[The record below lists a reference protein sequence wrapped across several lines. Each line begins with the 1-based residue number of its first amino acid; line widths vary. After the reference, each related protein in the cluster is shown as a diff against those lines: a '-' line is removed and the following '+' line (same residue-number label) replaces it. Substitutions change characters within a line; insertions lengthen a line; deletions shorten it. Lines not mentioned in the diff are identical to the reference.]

1 MAMSLRKLPKIEGL
15 AAPKNFQWDPPA
27 EVLAKWAER
36 PLAVDASDDVT
47 ITMFDVIGED
57 MFSGTGV
64 TAKRISGALRSIGP
78 RDVTV
83 KINSPGGDMFEG
95 IAIYNLLRDHPAK
108 VHVQVLGLAA
118 SAASII
124 AMAGDEVTMGL
135 GSFLMVHRSWGVV
148 IGNRN
153 DMLQAADT
161 FESFD
166 GALVDIY
173 EARTGLKRTDI
184 VKMMDAETFMA
195 PSEAVDMGFADEIDD
210 GLQAQPAAQNAIHS
224 KRRMDALLAKQGVPR
239 SERRRLLRDALGG
252 THDAAPSATHDAGLD
267 VAAIERLIETL
278 RS

>member
-1 MAMSLRKLPKIEGL
+1 MSLRKLPKIEGL
-15 AAPKNFQWDPPA
+15 SAPKNLQWDPPA
-27 EVLAKWAER
+27 EVLSKWAEK
-36 PLAVDASDDVT
+36 PLAADASDDAT

-57 MFSGTGV
+57 FFTGGGV
-64 TAKRISGALRSIGP
+64 TAKRIGAALRAIGE

-108 VHVQVLGLAA
+108 VRVQVMGIAA

-135 GSFLMVHRSWGVV
+135 GTFLMVHNAWGVV
-148 IGNRN
+148 VGNRN
-153 DMLQAADT
+153 DMRDAAAT

-166 GALVDIY
+166 SALADIY
-173 EARTGLKRTDI
+173 EARTGLKRAEI
-184 VKMMDAETFMA
+184 VKMMDSETFMA
-195 PSEAVDMGFADEIDD
+195 PTEAVDMGFADDIDD
-210 GLQAQPAAQNAIHS
+210 GLASPPADTQNAVNS
-224 KRRMDALLAKQGVPR
+224 RRRMDALLAKQGVPR

-252 THDAAPSATHDAGLD
+252 THDAAAAATHDAGLD
-267 VAAIERLIETL
+267 VAALERLIETI